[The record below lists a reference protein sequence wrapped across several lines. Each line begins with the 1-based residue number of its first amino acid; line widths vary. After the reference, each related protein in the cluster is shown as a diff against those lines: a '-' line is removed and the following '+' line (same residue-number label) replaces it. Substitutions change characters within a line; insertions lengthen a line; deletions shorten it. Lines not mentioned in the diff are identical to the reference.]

1 MNCGLEGEPE
11 VAFREGRNKKENMRK
26 LQLAILAAA
35 LAGAVSASAT
45 LVYNTGVGTSG
56 SADTHWQI
64 TATTVG
70 VGLPGVPFNPIITDN
85 TIPGSWLANSAD
97 SKWISPV
104 SINGLSPNSGNSIG
118 YYTYEQSFY
127 VDASLVGA
135 TLSGRWSSDNA
146 GWAGI
151 SLNGGGWVDG
161 NTDLYAFETWHP
173 FTAGTL
179 VAGLNTIDFQL
190 WDGYTP
196 PGGDNGPGGYTGLR
210 VEFNAVPEPTTML
223 AGALLLLP
231 FGASTLRISRKSRA
245 A

>member
-1 MNCGLEGEPE
+1 MSSQKSLSTRVKNE
-11 VAFREGRNKKENMRK
+11 RTNMKK
-26 LQLAILAAA
+26 LQIAIFAISLAAA
-35 LAGAVSASAT
+35 MSASAS

-56 SADTHWQI
+56 TADAYWQI

-70 VGLPGVPFNPIITDN
+70 AGLPTLPFNPIITDN
-85 TIPGSWLANSAD
+85 TVPGSWLPNSTD

-104 SINGLSPNSGNSIG
+104 SVNGLSPDGGNSIG
-118 YYTYEQSFY
+118 YYTYEQKFW

-135 TLSGRWSSDNA
+135 TLSGRWSSDNH
-146 GWAGI
+146 GWNGV

-161 NTDLYAFETWHP
+161 NLDETAFTTWHS

-179 VAGLNTIDFQL
+179 EAGWNTIDFQL
-190 WDGYTP
+190 WDGYSP
-196 PGGDNGPGGYTGLR
+196 PGGNNSPGGYTGLR
-210 VEFNAVPEPTTML
+210 VEFNAVPEPTTMI

-231 FGASTLRISRKSRA
+231 FGASTLRVLRRHRKQA